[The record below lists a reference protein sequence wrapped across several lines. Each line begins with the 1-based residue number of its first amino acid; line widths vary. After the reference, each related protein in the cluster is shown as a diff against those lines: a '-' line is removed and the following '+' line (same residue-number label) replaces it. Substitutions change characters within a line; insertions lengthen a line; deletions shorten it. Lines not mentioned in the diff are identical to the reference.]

1 MAGGLQ
7 NRHISSRLE
16 SDFEPFVDMSDVEN
30 KHSVAEVSKMRKS
43 RALAAMVLSAEA
55 GLDVEEACNAIT
67 DETGDVGL
75 DAVGQSV
82 DGTTLFLIQSKTSEG
97 TPSPTEVLKFN
108 QGIERFLEMD
118 WENLGPKVRA
128 RSSEFDDLLEN
139 SDLRVQAIFAHLG
152 SQEANADA
160 ENNRQEVLNRVNAY
174 GDLLD
179 YKFLGRRDI
188 YAIRNIASERNQV
201 DCDLRFDSWTTLFD
215 SRSEVLGVVNGKE
228 IAQLVK
234 QFGGTLFDQNIR
246 KVLSSSKTN
255 EEMVGTAVQTPQN
268 FWYFN
273 NGITFIS
280 SSIKCDKLKPG
291 PRNQVFHLENAS
303 VVNGAQT
310 CGSLAAAMEESPE
323 AVDDIYVTV
332 RVIALSDREEGFEG
346 NVTRYTNT
354 QNIVGGREFV
364 ALDPWQQEIQDS
376 LKPEGIYYAFRSG
389 DSEGDNYD
397 ESFTLEDATRALS
410 CMESVGL
417 SSLAKGEIGRLWKD
431 INATP
436 YTSVFNSE
444 KYDPAVIWNCVRT
457 WRQCGNYIGILVAE
471 SYDVRTRK
479 ILTNSRYLLCALT
492 LRKMK
497 AEHFDFSDI
506 ECDPE
511 DWIEGSD
518 NAVSNLALSIV
529 ECFEDL
535 EGNPYPAPFFK
546 NRTRVEEISRSV
558 WRSAGYSSKP

>member
-16 SDFEPFVDMSDVEN
+16 SDFEPCVDMSDVEN
-30 KHSVAEVSKMRKS
+30 KHSSAEIKKMRKS
-43 RALAAMVLSAEA
+43 RALAAMVLCAEA
-55 GLDVEEACNAIT
+55 GLDVGEACNSIT

-82 DGTTLFLIQSKTSEG
+82 DGTTLYLIQSKTSEG

-108 QGIERFLEMD
+108 QGIERFLDMD

-139 SDLRVQAIFAHLG
+139 SDLRIQAIFAHLG

-160 ENNRQEVLNRVNAY
+160 EKNRRELLERVNAY

-179 YKFLGRRDI
+179 FKFLGRRDI
-188 YAIRNIASERNQV
+188 YTIRNIASERNQV
-201 DCDLRFDSWTTLFD
+201 DCDLSFDSWTTLSD
-215 SRSEVLGVVNGKE
+215 SRSEILGVVNGKE

-255 EEMVGTAVQTPQN
+255 EEMVGTAVRTPQD

-280 SSIKCDKLKPG
+280 SSIRCDKLKPA
-291 PRNQVFHLENAS
+291 PKNQTFHLENAS

-310 CGSLAAAMEESPE
+310 CGSLAAAMEECSE
-323 AVDDIYVTV
+323 AVDEIFVTV

-389 DSEGDNYD
+389 DSEG
-397 ESFTLEDATRALS
+397 ESYNDTFTLEDATRALS
-410 CMESVGL
+410 CMDSVGL
-417 SSLAKGEIGRLWKD
+417 SSQAKGEIGRLWKD

-444 KYDPAVIWNCVRT
+444 KYDPAVIWNCVQT
-457 WRQCGNYIGILVAE
+457 WRECGHRIDSLAAE
-471 SYDVRTRK
+471 SDDVRTGR
-479 ILTNSRYLLCALT
+479 ILTNGRYLLCALT
-492 LRKMK
+492 LRRMK
-497 AEHFDFSDI
+497 SVKFDFSDI
-506 ECDPE
+506 ESNPGK
-511 DWIEGSD
+511 WIEESD
-518 NAVSNLALSIV
+518 DIVSNIALRIV
-529 ECFEDL
+529 DCFEAL

-546 NRTRVEEISRSV
+546 NRKRVEEISRSV
-558 WRSAGYSSKP
+558 WRTSGYSS